1 MIDTQ
6 ILAEIN
12 NLRIRMDERDGK
24 IERQAEVITKLEQSR
39 KDMKAD
45 REALLRVARAA
56 YAYDYCNDDSLERK
70 KRLLLEMRNALRD
83 AKHLLG

>member
-12 NLRIRMDERDGK
+12 NLRIRIDERDGK

-45 REALLRVARAA
+45 REAILRVARAA
-56 YAYDYCNDDSLERK
+56 YAYDYCNDDDLERK

-83 AKHLLG
+83 AEHLLG